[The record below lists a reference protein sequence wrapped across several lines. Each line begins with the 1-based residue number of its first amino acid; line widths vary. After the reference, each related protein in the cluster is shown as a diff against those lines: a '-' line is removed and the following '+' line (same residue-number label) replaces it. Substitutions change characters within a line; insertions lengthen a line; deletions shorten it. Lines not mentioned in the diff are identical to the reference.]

1 MFQLKNMRWFMQKQ
15 DVKKPDAFLKKT
27 DIFLVVVFF
36 VLFGA
41 FIVKTAMKAKLF
53 SQPPVFTKAEEP
65 KTSSSMVG
73 LDSNNST

>member
-1 MFQLKNMRWFMQKQ
+1 MQKQ
-15 DVKKPDAFLKKT
+15 DVVKKPDAFLKKT

-36 VLFGA
+36 ALAGA

-73 LDSNNST
+73 FDSNNPT